1 MGSHGAVSVVI
12 GSSEHVPLAH
22 EIAAMV
28 NASYGRRRVSPAQ
41 VVSRLCCGDDAA
53 PNRVLHL
60 AFRDGKVVGAV
71 SSTYRTPWTSA
82 GCGHWGL
89 LVVDIASQRSGV
101 ATALVAA
108 AEERLTAGGCSHV
121 QIEYHY
127 VEEDAATVRL
137 ASWYEGRLGFER
149 HNYYATGKIAGW
161 LIGHKRRTDFRQSRK
176 ALRAGAAPVGGPTT
190 AVWPVWPVVAVAA
203 AGATAVVGVWSWT

>member
-1 MGSHGAVSVVI
+1 M
-12 GSSEHVPLAH
+12 
-22 EIAAMV
+22 
-28 NASYGRRRVSPAQ
+28 
-41 VVSRLCCGDDAA
+41 
-53 PNRVLHL
+53 
-60 AFRDGKVVGAV
+60 
-71 SSTYRTPWTSA
+71 
-82 GCGHWGL
+82 
-89 LVVDIASQRSGV
+89 
-101 ATALVAA
+101 
-108 AEERLTAGGCSHV
+108 